1 MPLHM
6 LHDRGQESKNI
17 VNGNNS
23 YFTVTDTSKIQYGET
38 LLSKAS
44 NQFGKVF
51 ESGTDLVISPT
62 KWFAHIQENWYIAKL
77 GKLEKKCESEYDE
90 TAEAVQELKEG
101 LQTKTTISEINHLKQ
116 RQVNQKIKIRVTRL
130 KVEKAA
136 DDRDAIL
143 AKHFRKFT

>member
-6 LHDRGQESKNI
+6 H
-17 VNGNNS
+17 GNNN
-23 YFTVTDTSKIQYGET
+23 YFTVTDSSKIQNDET
-38 LLSKAS
+38 LFHKAS

-51 ESGTDLVISPT
+51 ESGTDL
-62 KWFAHIQENWYIAKL
+62 IAKL

-101 LQTKTTISEINHLKQ
+101 RQTKTTISEINHLKQ